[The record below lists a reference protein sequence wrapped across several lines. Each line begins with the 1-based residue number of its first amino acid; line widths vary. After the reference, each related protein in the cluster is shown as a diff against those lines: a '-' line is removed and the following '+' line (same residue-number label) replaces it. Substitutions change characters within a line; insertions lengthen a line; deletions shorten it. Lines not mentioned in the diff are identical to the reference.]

1 MLSIRPRLAFAFGLL
16 PLLLGCQ
23 NFAAI
28 TPGTS
33 ASALIERF
41 GAPKVLSKNSDGSE
55 LWEYPRTPSDYEKF
69 LIDIGVDRKVA
80 TVRQVLSDEYFSKV
94 KVGMSRE
101 DVRRILGTPYEIAT
115 FDLSG
120 EEVWTWLY
128 PDPPAEALFNAHFD
142 RASGMIRRVSRF
154 DYLDKVMTGE

>member
-1 MLSIRPRLAFAFGLL
+1 MLSIRPRLAFAFGLF

-28 TPGTS
+28 TPGTPS
-33 ASALIERF
+33 SALIERF

-55 LWEYPRTPSDYEKF
+55 LWEYPRIPSDYQKF

-80 TVRQVLSDEYFSKV
+80 AVRQVLAEEYFSKV
-94 KVGMSRE
+94 RVGMSRE
-101 DVRRILGTPYEIAT
+101 DVRRILGTPYEVAV

-120 EEVWTWLY
+120 EEVWTWYY
-128 PDPPAEALFNAHFD
+128 PDSPAVVLFNAHFD
-142 RASGMIRRVSRF
+142 RASGTIRRVSRF